1 MRLNNTTNG
10 VIDLDKE
17 LLKELMEFWNEQA
30 QDLDLIDDFILPTEE
45 EIKKMLK
52 EFDKYKEQVAQI
64 DLDYS
69 VSPHIHEQSK
79 PISYISKLNFLSNSL
94 WR

>member
-1 MRLNNTTNG
+1 
-10 VIDLDKE
+10 
-17 LLKELMEFWNEQA
+17 MEFWNEQA

-64 DLDYS
+64 GLDYS
-69 VSPHIHEQSK
+69 VSPHIHE
-79 PISYISKLNFLSNSL
+79 
-94 WR
+94 

>member
-1 MRLNNTTNG
+1 

-30 QDLDLIDDFILPTEE
+30 QDLGLIDDFILPTEE

-52 EFDKYKEQVAQI
+52 EFDKYKE
-64 DLDYS
+64 
-69 VSPHIHEQSK
+69 
-79 PISYISKLNFLSNSL
+79 
-94 WR
+94 

>member
-1 MRLNNTTNG
+1 MRLNNATNG

-17 LLKELMEFWNEQA
+17 LLRELMEFWNEQA

-52 EFDKYKEQVAQI
+52 EFDKYKE
-64 DLDYS
+64 
-69 VSPHIHEQSK
+69 
-79 PISYISKLNFLSNSL
+79 
-94 WR
+94 

>member
-52 EFDKYKEQVAQI
+52 EFDKYKE
-64 DLDYS
+64 
-69 VSPHIHEQSK
+69 
-79 PISYISKLNFLSNSL
+79 
-94 WR
+94 